1 MTKRTPG
8 MYHFYQT
15 MIQQAIEDKDW
26 ELYGSLID
34 DAPKDVKK
42 ALIRNEIIEES
53 VESSRSSHVEYELE
67 EKIRNDTLEQHLR
80 LAISVLNE
88 QGYLADRAWPDSY
101 AFEELLFAAKEIENA
116 ENELQLDNE

>member
-53 VESSRSSHVEYELE
+53 VESSRRDHDDKLE
-67 EKIRNDTLEQHLR
+67 EHLR
-80 LAISVLNE
+80 LAIIVLNE
-88 QGYLADRAWPDSY
+88 QGYLADRAWPESY
-101 AFEELLFAAKEIENA
+101 AFEELLEAAKEIERA
-116 ENELQLDNE
+116 DEYVEEDSH